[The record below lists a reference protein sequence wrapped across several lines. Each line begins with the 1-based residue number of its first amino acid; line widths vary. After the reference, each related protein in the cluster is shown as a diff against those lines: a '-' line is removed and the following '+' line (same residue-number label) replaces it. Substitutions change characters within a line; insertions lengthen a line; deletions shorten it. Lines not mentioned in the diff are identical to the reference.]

1 MAHLRISELRGVT
14 PQQAETLKAHG
25 ITNAGQLLD
34 RAGTPQ
40 GRREL
45 AEATGI
51 SSDSILEMV
60 NRADLS
66 RIHGIGR
73 QYSHLLEDA
82 GVDTC
87 PELAQRNPA
96 NLYAALREAAAG
108 SGIKRPPT
116 AQQVADWVSQAK
128 ALPRAV
134 HY

>member
-1 MAHLRISELRGVT
+1 MAHLRIAELRGVT
-14 PQQAETLKAHG
+14 SQQVETLKAHG

-34 RAGTPQ
+34 RASTPQ
-40 GRREL
+40 GRRDL

-51 SSDSILEMV
+51 SSADLLEMV

-73 QYSHLLEDA
+73 QYSHLLEDV

-96 NLYAALREAAAG
+96 NLHAALREAAAG

-116 AQQVADWVSQAK
+116 SQQVEDWVGQAK

>member
-40 GRREL
+40 GRQKL

-60 NRADLS
+60 NR
-66 RIHGIGR
+66 R
-73 QYSHLLEDA
+73 
-82 GVDTC
+82 
-87 PELAQRNPA
+87 
-96 NLYAALREAAAG
+96 
-108 SGIKRPPT
+108 
-116 AQQVADWVSQAK
+116 
-128 ALPRAV
+128 
-134 HY
+134 

>member
-1 MAHLRISELRGVT
+1 MAHLRIAELRGVK
-14 PQQAETLKAHG
+14 PQQVNTLKAHG
-25 ITNAGQLLD
+25 ITNAGQLLE

-45 AEATGI
+45 AEATGM
-51 SSDSILEMV
+51 SSDEILELV

-82 GVDTC
+82 GVDTV

-96 NLYAALREAAAG
+96 NLHAALVEAAAS

-116 AQQVADWVSQAK
+116 LKQVEDWVNQAK
-128 ALPRAV
+128 ALPRAI